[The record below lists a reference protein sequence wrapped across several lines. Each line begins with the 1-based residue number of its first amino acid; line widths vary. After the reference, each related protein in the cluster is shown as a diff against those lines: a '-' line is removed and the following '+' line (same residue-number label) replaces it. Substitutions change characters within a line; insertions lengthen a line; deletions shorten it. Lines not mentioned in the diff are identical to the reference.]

1 MLTSLRTL
9 LVGREGLDHA
19 KSLIAGYKQGKIR
32 DMNAELWSA
41 KKIVDSTLHPGM
53 SSDCGGIEYYIN
65 IYRHWRASIP
75 PFSNVVLCLVE
86 LGGYSRNANA
96 WSGSECSKSLP
107 VGSMS

>member
-1 MLTSLRTL
+1 MRRTCSVVCVDSAINPRFFQGVEQRPRLASEMLMSLRTL

-53 SSDCGGIEYYIN
+53 
-65 IYRHWRASIP
+65 
-75 PFSNVVLCLVE
+75 L
-86 LGGYSRNANA
+86 LG
-96 WSGSECSKSLP
+96 L
-107 VGSMS
+107 